1 MELKKLIKKLE
12 KEHNIRIPL
21 PKYEDYETIR
31 GSVKPV
37 YFDSDGKISDEN
49 KADFRQGILI
59 HGEYPMGGENYKHS
73 LYFAREGQVKKF
85 FKIDDN
91 PNYEIIKMQGNGDS
105 KKTAQMWHHFKLYG
119 EGYVNH
125 SEDILRRFREAKI
138 QNGLVIVPYHRG
150 YDRRDTGEWFA
161 SSNVPPEGYIY
172 GDDGIVAYDSA
183 SRNLIWIDKLNKSR
197 KLCGFNIKP
206 DSINVNG
213 SEVEENDHIDF
224 LGMVG
229 DDVFFDSV
237 GIIDIYSGNSYKHIC
252 LGVNPFVRNGGVL
265 EDKVYNKDFTLNYN
279 GIGPQTIHE
288 IKMYDLKKRR
298 VKNIKSFSDPARAPY
313 YWYVEPARLKKGNI
327 EIISRDHK
335 EKFEIK

>member
-172 GDDGIVAYDSA
+172 G
-183 SRNLIWIDKLNKSR
+183 
-197 KLCGFNIKP
+197 
-206 DSINVNG
+206 
-213 SEVEENDHIDF
+213 
-224 LGMVG
+224 
-229 DDVFFDSV
+229 
-237 GIIDIYSGNSYKHIC
+237 
-252 LGVNPFVRNGGVL
+252 GVL

-298 VKNIKSFSDPARAPY
+298 VKNIKSFSEPARAPY

-335 EKFEIK
+335 EKFEIKV